1 MNTPRA
7 TPIGEQPVDA
17 GSADSAAPTPPPL
30 AASLD
35 AVLADF
41 ATLPGAE
48 PIAKFNGAQLLLER
62 ILCSGARWRD
72 GCSPSGAC
80 RFLAT
85 ADGALAVNLP
95 RHSDW
100 ELLPAWLETH
110 SHLVWTWPRLA
121 GALRGRATQSLLERA
136 RLLGLAVA
144 ATGNTR
150 HGYPH
155 RDIHHPYMHPSMGHP
170 LPSMEHPPSERAH
183 PLLQKEPER
192 PFVGHPPPSMGHLA
206 SEKAS
211 EKEHPPFMGHP
222 PSEKGHP
229 EKGHP
234 PRTSKGHRHETA
246 KGHRHETAKGHPP
259 RQQGDSRR
267 SMRERPPFV
276 VDGDPLDVCGDLRCG
291 PRPPLVVDLSA
302 LWAGP
307 LCGNLLW
314 LCGARVVKVESVDRP
329 DGTRFGNADFYGLLN
344 QGKRSLALDLERRE
358 GRAALYRLLE
368 RADIVIESS
377 RPRALRQLGVEA
389 GEWVGR
395 AAGRTWISIT
405 GYGRSGAAANWVA
418 FGDDAGV
425 AAGLGDLMR
434 AAVGTLQF
442 AGDAIADPLTG
453 VQAARAAWLSW
464 LSGGSRLISL
474 SLADVAA
481 RMLVCEVDELGGEG
495 RLAQSVRHWWRATRC
510 GGATAGIA
518 RRTTCAPVSSLGA
531 DTEALLRELS
541 TPR

>member
-7 TPIGEQPVDA
+7 TPIGEQPVAA

-62 ILCSGARWRD
+62 MLCSGARWRD

-150 HGYPH
+150 HGYLH
-155 RDIHHPYMHPSMGHP
+155 RDIHHPYMHLSM
-170 LPSMEHPPSERAH
+170 
-183 PLLQKEPER
+183 
-192 PFVGHPPPSMGHLA
+192 
-206 SEKAS
+206 
-211 EKEHPPFMGHP
+211 
-222 PSEKGHP
+222 
-229 EKGHP
+229 
-234 PRTSKGHRHETA
+234 
-246 KGHRHETAKGHPP
+246 GHPP
-259 RQQGDSRR
+259 RQQGDSRC
-267 SMRERPPFV
+267 SMRECPPFV

-434 AAVGTLQF
+434 AAVGTWQF

-495 RLAQSVRHWWRATRC
+495 RLAQSVRHWWRAARC